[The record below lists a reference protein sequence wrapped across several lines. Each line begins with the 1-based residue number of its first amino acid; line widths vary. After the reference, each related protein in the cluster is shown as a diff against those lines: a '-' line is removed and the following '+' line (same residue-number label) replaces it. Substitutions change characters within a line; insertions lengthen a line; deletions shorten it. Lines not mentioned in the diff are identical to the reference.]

1 MTERYT
7 EFLVEVTGKSPRNL
21 KNSIRHV
28 LNASEGFKRS
38 WGVGDQQEAYET
50 SQEAF
55 EHLDYIQNEL
65 LRQRDALKGDEATWP
80 TSLLK
85 ASLANIVGNLYND
98 VTSTDRNWFLGL
110 PQGQGA
116 MPTGVTLTPLSLE
129 KALNKLKHRDTVAL
143 NFSFNASGSH
153 ILYIFTYAGMGQP
166 DSISEIDVASF
177 CNACKFAAQHV

>member
-7 EFLVEVTGKSPRNL
+7 EFLVDLTGKSPRNL
-21 KNSIRHV
+21 KDSIRRV
-28 LNASEGFKRS
+28 LNASAGFKQS
-38 WGVGDQQEAYET
+38 WVAGDQQEAYET

-65 LRQRDALKGDEATWP
+65 LRQRDVLKANQATWP
-80 TSLLK
+80 
-85 ASLANIVGNLYND
+85 ASPFSAALGNTVGNLLNN
-98 VTSTDRNWFLGL
+98 VTPTDRAWFLGQ

-116 MPTGVTLTPLSLE
+116 MPTSVTTTALTLE

-143 NFSFNASGSH
+143 NFSLPASGSH
-153 ILYIFTYAGMGQP
+153 ILYLFTNAGMGQP

-177 CNACKFAAQHV
+177 CSACKSAAQYV